1 MKRKL
6 FTIVLIAVMLA
17 QIVVFS
23 VSAEVPQG
31 EKFVL
36 SGTSFSD
43 GEVIFEFSDVV
54 SETQPKDAV
63 LFLHD
68 GNTYIL
74 PVMMS
79 KNIIAAELPDSFKT
93 SDKSGTIRLSEN
105 ISDSLGNT
113 IGTAKIFGVNPAS
126 LIYQNDFEPDP
137 EGNYERFYWK
147 STESWNA
154 DYGLIGKG
162 GYFADSGRTGQLIKD
177 HALVLSNPFFLLQ
190 TSPLY
195 LKSNVDQPN
204 GTSHMTTTNK
214 YYSEKATDVSVDFV
228 VMQTKSNEGNSV
240 VQGGVATRVYLTGR
254 SASDSFRLNR
264 QGSAY
269 MAYLSYD
276 PTDSKNYFSLVRYD
290 DYGAA
295 SVTGSGVT
303 TVFSKQ
309 EVTGVALND
318 EYHVS
323 ISAQTLSDGSVS
335 LTAGLAKKN
344 GNKIIL
350 VGNDAGADK
359 ILGGTFGVVATGGE
373 GNAVIMRY
381 DNWKVNESCTVTEIS
396 DVMGQYG
403 FSYTTTANK
412 ANGSIGIVNIGS
424 EKKTVDLVFGA
435 YSSNNE
441 LLGVQIIPSVS
452 VLAGASIE
460 QPFEIE
466 YSGELNTIT
475 AFVWDLETLYPF
487 CGAMHKDNG

>member
-1 MKRKL
+1 
-6 FTIVLIAVMLA
+6 
-17 QIVVFS
+17 
-23 VSAEVPQG
+23 
-31 EKFVL
+31 
-36 SGTSFSD
+36 
-43 GEVIFEFSDVV
+43 
-54 SETQPKDAV
+54 
-63 LFLHD
+63 
-68 GNTYIL
+68 
-74 PVMMS
+74 
-79 KNIIAAELPDSFKT
+79 
-93 SDKSGTIRLSEN
+93 
-105 ISDSLGNT
+105 
-113 IGTAKIFGVNPAS
+113 
-126 LIYQNDFEPDP
+126 
-137 EGNYERFYWK
+137 
-147 STESWNA
+147 
-154 DYGLIGKG
+154 
-162 GYFADSGRTGQLIKD
+162 
-177 HALVLSNPFFLLQ
+177 
-190 TSPLY
+190 
-195 LKSNVDQPN
+195 
-204 GTSHMTTTNK
+204 MTTTNK

-309 EVTGVALND
+309 EVAGVALND

-373 GNAVIMRY
+373 RNAVIMRY
-381 DNWKVNESCTVTEIS
+381 DNWKANESCTVTEIS

-412 ANGSIGIVNIGS
+412 ANGSIGLVNIGS

-475 AFVWDLETLYPF
+475 AFVWDLKTLYPF
-487 CGAMHKDNG
+487 CGAIHKDNG

>member
-1 MKRKL
+1 MKRKV
-6 FTIVLIAVMLA
+6 FTIILIAVMLA

-113 IGTAKIFGVNPAS
+113 IGTAKIFGVKPAS
-126 LIYQNDFEPDP
+126 SIYQNDFEPDT
-137 EGNYERFYWK
+137 EGNYERFYWQSGK
-147 STESWNA
+147 SWDA
-154 DYGLIGKG
+154 DYGLIGQG
-162 GYFADSGRTGQLIKD
+162 GYKADSSASGQLIKD

-195 LKSNVDQPN
+195 LSKNNVDEPH
-204 GTSHMTTTNK
+204 GTSYMKPDNK

-228 VMQTKSNEGNSV
+228 VMQPMSKKSV
-240 VQGGVATRVYLTGR
+240 VQGGVATRVFLTEKYST
-254 SASDSFRLNR
+254 SASFKLNR
-264 QGSAY
+264 KGSAY

-290 DYGAA
+290 DYG
-295 SVTGSGVT
+295 SGVT
-303 TVFSKQ
+303 TVLAKQ
-309 EVTGVALND
+309 EVTGVALDD

-323 ISAQTLSDGSVS
+323 ISAQTLTDGSVS

-350 VGNDAGADK
+350 VGNDAGTDK

-373 GNAVIMRY
+373 GNAVIMKY
-381 DNWKVNESCTVTEIS
+381 DNWKANESCTVTEIS

-412 ANGSIGIVNIGS
+412 ANGSIGLVNIGS
-424 EKKTVDLVFGA
+424 EEKTVDLVFGA

-441 LLGVQIIPSVS
+441 LLGVQIIPAVSVS
-452 VLAGASIE
+452 AGASIE

-475 AFVWDLETLYPF
+475 AFVWDLKTLYPF
-487 CGAMHKDNG
+487 CGAIHKDNG